1 MSGRIIASSLFSY
14 REVHRTIVGLI
25 ELNLIRAIREIR
37 GKISIMS
44 ENVVGIELPKGLF
57 AGKTAIVTGASRGVG
72 RATALRLAEGG
83 ANVVVNYLNNDP
95 EGFETSRQSQ
105 ARGVQSFPIKGDTSD
120 FLQAR
125 RVANK
130 TVEEFGAIDLLVLN
144 AGIWEGAPIEEMS
157 EETWNRV
164 LNTNLKSA
172 WAMSKACVPA
182 MKKRESGAIVLV
194 SSTAGQRGEA
204 NYSNYAASK
213 GGQISFTKALA
224 SELCPKIRVNCVA
237 PGWIETAM
245 VRPVFEDKDY
255 EQSVIESIPLK
266 RIATTDDIALSIC
279 FLLSPWARH
288 ITGEIL
294 NVNGGAVLCG

>member
-1 MSGRIIASSLFSY
+1 
-14 REVHRTIVGLI
+14 
-25 ELNLIRAIREIR
+25 
-37 GKISIMS
+37 MS
-44 ENVVGIELPKGLF
+44 EQPGGIALPATLF

-83 ANVVVNYLNNDP
+83 ANVVVNYLKRHADAD
-95 EGFETSRQSQ
+95 ETVRLCEEKGVKAVAAQ
-105 ARGVQSFPIKGDTSD
+105 ADVSE
-120 FLQAR
+120 FLQAKEM
-125 RVANK
+125 ANK
-130 TVEEFGAIDLLVLN
+130 AIEAFGKIDLLVLN

-164 LNTNLKSA
+164 LNTNLKAA
-172 WAMSKACVPA
+172 WAVTKACVPS
-182 MKKRESGAIVLV
+182 MKKQESGAIVLV

-245 VRPVFEDKDY
+245 VRPVFEDEAYK
-255 EQSVIESIPLK
+255 QSVIRSIPLQ
-266 RIATTDDIALSIC
+266 RVATTDDVALSIC
-279 FLLSPWARH
+279 FLLSDWSRH

-294 NVNGGAVLCG
+294 NINGGAVLCG